1 MRLSRDL
8 ALICAAALLRSL
20 GIGLLGVLLGIYLFR
35 GGASSLEIGLVIAA
49 GLAGGAVGTL
59 VVSFRGDQLGRR
71 RTLIVLSLL
80 SAAGG
85 LGLALIARFAG
96 LLPLAFVGMLNG
108 MGTDRTAAF
117 AMEQAIIPGLVP
129 DQRRT
134 WALSWYNVVLDS
146 GHALGALAAGVPF
159 LLQHWWSLDLAAA
172 YKSVFLGYAGLNLL
186 TGLFYLLLS
195 SRVELSGTA
204 ACAATATPLTPGT
217 KRIVTKLAALFSLDS
232 FGGGFLSD
240 ALVSYW
246 FFRRFGV
253 PEQSLGILFFAV
265 HILNAASHLG
275 AAWLARRIGLLNTM
289 VFTHLPSSLFLIA
302 VPFAP
307 SFKLAV
313 LLFLLR
319 EGLVEMDV
327 PTRQSYI
334 AAVVQP
340 EERTFASGI
349 TNLTRNVCWAI
360 ASSLAGVVMQNVA
373 FSAPLLAG
381 GGMKIGY
388 DFLLYRAFRGIKP
401 PEERVSPQG
410 DRKQFATAD
419 GVKKA

>member
-1 MRLSRDL
+1 MGFNRDL
-8 ALICAAALLRSL
+8 TLIRAAALLRSL

-35 GGASSLEIGLVIAA
+35 GGASSLQIGLVVAS
-49 GLAGGAVGTL
+49 GLAGGAVATV
-59 VVSFRGDQLGRR
+59 VVSFHGDRLGRR

-80 SAAGG
+80 SATGG
-85 LGLALIARFAG
+85 LGLALTSRFAS
-96 LLPLAFVGMLNG
+96 LLPLACVGMLNG

-117 AMEQAIIPGLVP
+117 AMEQAIIPGLAP
-129 DQRRT
+129 DHRRT
-134 WALSWYNVVLDS
+134 WALSWYNAVLDS
-146 GHALGALAAGVPF
+146 GHALGSLAAGVPF
-159 LLQHWWSLDLAAA
+159 LLQHWWTLDAAAA
-172 YKSVFLGYAGLNLL
+172 YRFVFFGYAGLNLL

-195 SRVELSGTA
+195 SRVEVPGPA
-204 ACAATATPLTPGT
+204 ARASAATPLTPET
-217 KRIVTKLAALFSLDS
+217 KRIVTRLAALFSLDS

-240 ALVSYW
+240 ALISYW

-253 PEQSLGILFFAV
+253 PVQSLGILFFSV

-275 AAWLARRIGLLNTM
+275 AAWLARRKGLLNTM
-289 VFTHLPSSLFLIA
+289 VFTHLPSSLLLIA

-307 SFKLAV
+307 SFKLAA

-334 AAVVQP
+334 AAVVRP

-349 TNLTRNVCWAI
+349 TNLTRNVFWAI
-360 ASSLAGVVMQNVA
+360 ASSLAGLAMQNVA

-381 GGMKIGY
+381 AGMKIGY
-388 DFLLYRAFRGIKP
+388 DILLYRAFRGIKP
-401 PEERVSPQG
+401 PEERISRAG
-410 DRKQFATAD
+410 SNKQFVTASD
-419 GVKKA
+419 VKKT

>member
-1 MRLSRDL
+1 MGFNRDL
-8 ALICAAALLRSL
+8 TLIHAAALLRSL
-20 GIGLLGVLLGIYLFR
+20 GIGLLGVLLGIYMFR
-35 GGASSLEIGLVIAA
+35 GGASSLQIGLVVAA
-49 GLAGGAVGTL
+49 GLAGGAVATV
-59 VVSFRGDQLGRR
+59 VVSFRGDRLGRR

-85 LGLALIARFAG
+85 LSLALTSRFAG
-96 LLPLAFVGMLNG
+96 LLPLAFLGMLNG

-117 AMEQAIIPGLVP
+117 AMEQAIIPGLAA
-129 DQRRT
+129 DHRRT
-134 WALSWYNVVLDS
+134 WALSWYNGVLDS
-146 GHALGALAAGVPF
+146 GHALGSLAAGIPF
-159 LLQHWWSLDLAAA
+159 LLQHWWTLAPAAA
-172 YKSVFLGYAGLNLL
+172 YKFVFFGYAGLNLL
-186 TGLFYLLLS
+186 TGVFYLLLS
-195 SRVELSGTA
+195 SRVELPGPA
-204 ACAATATPLTPGT
+204 ACASAATPLTPET

-240 ALVSYW
+240 ALISYW

-253 PEQSLGILFFAV
+253 PVQSLGILFFAV

-289 VFTHLPSSLFLIA
+289 VFTHLPSSLLLIA

-307 SFKLAV
+307 SFKLAA

-334 AAVVQP
+334 AAVVRP

-349 TNLTRNVCWAI
+349 TNLTRNVFWAI
-360 ASSLAGVVMQNVA
+360 ASSLAGLAMQNVA

-388 DFLLYRAFRGIKP
+388 DILLYRAFRGIKP
-401 PEERVSPQG
+401 PEERIAGAGG
-410 DRKQFATAD
+410 DKQFVTAGD
-419 GVKKA
+419 VKEA